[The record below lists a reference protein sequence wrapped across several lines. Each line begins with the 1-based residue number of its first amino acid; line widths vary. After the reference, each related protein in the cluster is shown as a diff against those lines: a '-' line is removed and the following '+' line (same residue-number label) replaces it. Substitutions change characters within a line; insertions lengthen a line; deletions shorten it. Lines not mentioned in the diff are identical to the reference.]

1 MPVTRELMLLAAT
14 ALAWFAYAV
23 IVGQAGGGASLPF
36 EVTRI
41 LALALSAIVGVRLLG
56 LLVFDVF
63 VERIWGVTATSL
75 VRLVV
80 YALMSSVAV
89 ALLLKEGLDINLA
102 TLLTTSALLTA
113 IIGLS
118 VQSPLSA
125 FFSGVALQIER
136 QIRLGDIIRVDN
148 RWATVENIGWRS
160 IMARRD
166 DGTAIIV
173 PNTLIGG
180 SALPLRQTGT
190 AIASELLLPAPLAVP
205 PALMAEIIGEA
216 ISGIAAV
223 SPDHPIGVFLSAM
236 RPAEGLADYG
246 VQFFTRSVTTDERPL
261 AGTVRMRLWYAYQRH
276 AIELPRSSFCPDPPA
291 LAALAAWAPDH
302 PQAPI
307 GDIVAAL
314 GSARRWQD
322 TGSSERER
330 LARSGRRLLFAPREP
345 IRPPRGLDGSLAVV
359 VSGTIRLIGDEP
371 PSLAEI
377 EPPLAVNA
385 DPGAGSAWYVDELQP
400 VEEHLG
406 YAIGPFARLAVRR
419 AAAQTANPAELFQ
432 RLAPLIEKAADREA
446 FLRNAP
452 DQAVQDFGAG
462 AVLRLRRTRETWL
475 LPSALDQVELLA
487 LPVTAGS
494 GASRA

>member
-1 MPVTRELMLLAAT
+1 MPVTRELLLLAAT

-23 IVGQAGGGASLPF
+23 IVGQTGGAASLPL
-36 EVTRI
+36 EATRI
-41 LALALSAIVGVRLLG
+41 LALVLSAIVGVRLLG
-56 LLVFDVF
+56 LLVLDVV

-80 YALMSSVAV
+80 YALMGALAV
-89 ALLLKEGLDINLA
+89 ALLLKEGLDVNLA

-125 FFSGVALQIER
+125 FFSGLALQIER
-136 QIRLGDIIRVDN
+136 QIRIGDIIRVDN

-160 IMARRD
+160 MMARRD

-173 PNTLIGG
+173 PNTLIGV
-180 SALPLRQTGT
+180 SALPLRQMGT
-190 AIASELLLPAPLAVP
+190 AMASEFLLPAPLAVP
-205 PALMAEIIGEA
+205 PVLMAEIIGEA

-223 SPDHPIGVFLSAM
+223 STDHPIGVFLSAM

-246 VQFFTRSVTTDERPL
+246 VQFFTRPVTTDERPL

-276 AIELPRSSFCPDPPA
+276 AIALPRSSDYPDPPA
-291 LAALAAWAPDH
+291 PAALAALAPDH
-302 PQAPI
+302 PQAPV

-322 TGSSERER
+322 TGGSERER

-345 IRPPRGLDGSLAVV
+345 IRAPRGLDGSLAVV
-359 VSGTIRLIGDEP
+359 ISGTIRLIGDAP

-377 EPPLAVNA
+377 EPPVAENA
-385 DPGAGSAWYVDELQP
+385 DPGASAWNADELQP
-400 VEEHLG
+400 VEAHLG

-452 DQAVQDFGAG
+452 DEAVQDFGAG
-462 AVLRLRRTRETWL
+462 AVLRLRRTRETGL

-494 GASRA
+494 GASRT